1 LTSSLFDTIGR
12 FPIQFQH
19 GMIKAVFFDFY
30 NTLATHHPPREEAW
44 INACRE
50 FGINL
55 EAQALFNA
63 LPEADMYWRDE
74 EARSP
79 VDERTTEEKIELYT
93 EYATKILHGAGI
105 EASRETAL
113 QILAKLREYKWEFK
127 VYDDSLPTL
136 EELKNRGLI
145 IGLVSNVIKDME
157 PTYTELGIQPYL
169 DFKVTSSE
177 VGYDKPRP
185 EIFEAALKKA
195 QVKPEESIFVGDQ
208 YHLDIVGARGVGIKG
223 VLIDRNDYS
232 SEITDCPRIHSL
244 TEITQYV

>member
-1 LTSSLFDTIGR
+1 
-12 FPIQFQH
+12 
-19 GMIKAVFFDFY
+19 MIKAVFFDFY

-44 INACRE
+44 VNACRE

-55 EAQALFNA
+55 DAKTLFNS
-63 LPEADMYWRDE
+63 LPAADMHWRDE
-74 EARSP
+74 DSRSP
-79 VDERTTEEKIELYT
+79 IDKRSTEEKIDFYA
-93 EYATKILHGAGI
+93 EYATRILHDAGV
-105 EASRETAL
+105 EVSREIAL
-113 QILAKLREYKWEFK
+113 QMLAKLREYKWEFK
-127 VYDDSLPTL
+127 VYDDSLPIL

-145 IGLVSNVIKDME
+145 IGLVSNVVKDME

-177 VGYDKPRP
+177 VGFDKPRP

-223 VLIDRNDYS
+223 VLIDRNNYS
-232 SEITDCPRIHSL
+232 PEVTDCPRILSL

>member
-1 LTSSLFDTIGR
+1 
-12 FPIQFQH
+12 
-19 GMIKAVFFDFY
+19 MIKAVFFDFY

-44 INACRE
+44 VNACRE

-55 EAQALFNA
+55 DAKTLFNS
-63 LPEADMYWRDE
+63 LPAADMHWRDE
-74 EARSP
+74 DSRSP
-79 VDERTTEEKIELYT
+79 IDKRSTEEKIDFYA
-93 EYATKILHGAGI
+93 EYATRILHDAGV
-105 EASRETAL
+105 EVSREIAL
-113 QILAKLREYKWEFK
+113 QMLAKLREYKWEFK
-127 VYDDSLPTL
+127 VYDDSLPIL

-145 IGLVSNVIKDME
+145 IGLVSNVVKDME

-177 VGYDKPRP
+177 VGYDNPRP

-195 QVKPEESIFVGDQ
+195 QVKPEESIFVGDR

-223 VLIDRNDYS
+223 VLIDRNNYS
-232 SEITDCPRIHSL
+232 PEVTDCPRILSL